1 MYLNYRKS
9 VFLKTDET
17 SDNEHYVFLNMH
29 YSKCYAVAQK
39 PISLADSSP
48 PSLPIKSDL
57 MLFAEQHD
65 FSYKTNDHSS
75 LLTWFPLGHHKN
87 NMHKSDECDIE

>member
-1 MYLNYRKS
+1 MLCRCA
-9 VFLKTDET
+9 E
-17 SDNEHYVFLNMH
+17 
-29 YSKCYAVAQK
+29 
-39 PISLADSSP
+39 ADIFSRRDTG
-48 PSLPIKSDL
+48 LPIKSDL